1 MAFLLMLLAVIA
13 LALLAPRYGVDS
25 RGLTDRTGGTAD
37 LSPDLSLDRPADRA
51 PEPGPPDVLLP
62 SQPGRARLVRGR

>member
-25 RGLTDRTGGTAD
+25 RGLTDRIG
-37 LSPDLSLDRPADRA
+37 DR
-51 PEPGPPDVLLP
+51 
-62 SQPGRARLVRGR
+62 